1 MLKWKTGNITPRGV
15 GKVRR
20 REERSVN
27 KACKLFQGVF
37 RREERRGVGN
47 VMRRGGV

>member
-1 MLKWKTGNITPRGV
+1 MEKETERVRERETERG
-15 GKVRR
+15 
-20 REERSVN
+20 RERGVN
-27 KACKLFQGVF
+27 KACKLFQGVL